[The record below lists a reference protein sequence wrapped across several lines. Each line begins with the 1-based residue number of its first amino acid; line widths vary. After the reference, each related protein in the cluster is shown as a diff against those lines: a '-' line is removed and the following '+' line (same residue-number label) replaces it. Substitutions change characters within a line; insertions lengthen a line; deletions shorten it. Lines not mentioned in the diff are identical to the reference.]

1 MKRQS
6 TEWEKILPNNVTDKG
21 LISKIY
27 RQFIQLNNKSNS
39 TEKWADSVN
48 RHFSKEETQMA
59 NRHME
64 RYSTSLIIREMQVK
78 TTVRYHLTLVRMAI
92 IKRSTSNKCQRGC
105 GEKGNFKQRLV
116 EMEVGSA
123 TTENNMEVPQKTK
136 IRVAV

>member
-78 TTVRYHLTLVRMAI
+78 TTM
-92 IKRSTSNKCQRGC
+92 RGT
-105 GEKGNFKQRLV
+105 NI
-116 EMEVGSA
+116 
-123 TTENNMEVPQKTK
+123 TN
-136 IRVAV
+136 